1 MVAQEAIQS
10 VAPSKHDPMTDSRSP
25 IAGFAPTR
33 WSLVARA
40 RGTTAEAQTAL
51 SELCEAYWRP
61 VFETLRRWH
70 GTDDEARESAQEFF
84 AHVLAGGRLAGADP
98 ARGRFRSYLLGALRH
113 FESDLR
119 ERACRLKRGGGVAI
133 ASLSE
138 DDIAEPAGAG
148 LDPAGFDR
156 EWALTVVDRALMA
169 VETDLRM
176 AGRSAHFERLKPALV
191 GDDLP
196 SPSDLAQEL
205 GLTEGALKVA
215 IHRLRRRFREAVRA
229 EIGQTLSEGDDVQEE
244 LRYLIEV
251 LASTGG

>member
-1 MVAQEAIQS
+1 
-10 VAPSKHDPMTDSRSP
+10 MTDSRSP

-40 RGTTAEAQTAL
+40 RGTTAEARTAL

-138 DDIAEPAGAG
+138 DEIAEPASPS
-148 LDPAGFDR
+148 LDPIRFDR
-156 EWALTVVDRALMA
+156 EWAFTVVDRALMA

-196 SPSDLAQEL
+196 SPSDLAREL

>member
-1 MVAQEAIQS
+1 
-10 VAPSKHDPMTDSRSP
+10 MTDSRSP

-40 RGTTAEAQTAL
+40 RGTTPEARAAL

-61 VFETLRRWH
+61 VFETLRRRH
-70 GTDDEARESAQEFF
+70 GTDDEAREWAQEFF
-84 AHVLAGGRLAGADP
+84 AHVLAGGRLEGADP
-98 ARGRFRSYLLGALRH
+98 SRGRFRSYLLGALRH

-119 ERACRLKRGGGVAI
+119 ERARRLKRGGGVPT

-138 DDIAEPAGAG
+138 DGIDEPATAG
-148 LDPAGFDR
+148 LDPVRFDR
-156 EWALTVVDRALMA
+156 EWALTVVERALA
-169 VETDLRM
+169 TVESDLRT
-176 AGRSAHFERLKPALV
+176 AGKSAHFERLKPALV
-191 GDDLP
+191 GSELP
-196 SPSDLAQEL
+196 SPANLAREL

-229 EIGQTLSEGDDVQEE
+229 EIGQTLPDGDDGQEE

-251 LASTGG
+251 LASPGG

>member
-1 MVAQEAIQS
+1 
-10 VAPSKHDPMTDSRSP
+10 MTTPRSP

-40 RGTTAEAQTAL
+40 RGTTPEARAAL

-70 GTDDEARESAQEFF
+70 DTDDEARESAQEFF
-84 AHVLAGGRLAGADP
+84 AHVLAGGRIEGADP

-119 ERACRLKRGGGVAI
+119 ERARRLKRGGGVPT
-133 ASLSE
+133 ASFSE
-138 DDIAEPAGAG
+138 DGIAEPATAG
-148 LDPAGFDR
+148 LDASRFDR
-156 EWALTVVDRALMA
+156 EWAFTLLERALA
-169 VETDLRM
+169 TVESDLRS
-176 AGRSAHFERLKPALV
+176 AGKSAHFERLKPALV
-191 GDDLP
+191 GDELP
-196 SPSDLAQEL
+196 SPTDLAREL

-229 EIGQTLSEGDDVQEE
+229 EISQTLTDGDDVQEE

-251 LASTGG
+251 LASPGSQTGDVS

>member
-1 MVAQEAIQS
+1 
-10 VAPSKHDPMTDSRSP
+10 MTTPRSP

-40 RGTTAEAQTAL
+40 RGTTAEARVAL

-70 GTDDEARESAQEFF
+70 GTDDEAREWAQEFF
-84 AHVLAGGRLAGADP
+84 AHVLAGGRIEGADP

-119 ERACRLKRGGGVAI
+119 ERARRLKRGGGVPT

-138 DDIAEPAGAG
+138 DGIDEPATPG
-148 LDPAGFDR
+148 LDSGRFDR
-156 EWALTVVDRALMA
+156 EWAFTLLERALA
-169 VETDLRM
+169 TVESDLRS
-176 AGRSAHFERLKPALV
+176 AGKSAHFERLKPALV
-191 GDDLP
+191 GDALL
-196 SPSDLAQEL
+196 SPADLAREL

-215 IHRLRRRFREAVRA
+215 VHRLRRRFREAVRA
-229 EIGQTLSEGDDVQEE
+229 EISQTLTDGDDVQEE

-251 LASTGG
+251 LASPGD